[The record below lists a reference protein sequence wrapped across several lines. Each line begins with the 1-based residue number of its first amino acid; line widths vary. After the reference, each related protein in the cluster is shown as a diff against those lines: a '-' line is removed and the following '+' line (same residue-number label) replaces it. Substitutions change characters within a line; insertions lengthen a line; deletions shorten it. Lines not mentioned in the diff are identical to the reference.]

1 MKNLLLS
8 IITLSVF
15 SINAQTTLTTAVDFT
30 AKDIE
35 GNTFNLFSKLGE
47 GKYVLIDF
55 FFTNCGPCQ
64 NTAPKLH
71 EAFMTYGANNPDA
84 QVYFVSINR
93 DDNNAVFQSWESTY
107 MNPTGPYPK
116 GISGTEGSASGGP
129 QSFSA
134 TYGITAYP
142 TMILIAPDLSIVE
155 QDIWP
160 ITTADDFDPFFTS
173 HGITPFTVGISD
185 ITTDNNFSI
194 FPSPA
199 KDQITLSVNGKK
211 LSSIRIFN
219 MLGNV
224 VMNKTISDSQQSEI
238 LDISNLTSGIYYA
251 EVKVNNANYIIK
263 KFVKE

>member
-47 GKYVLIDF
+47 GKYVLVDF

-64 NTAPKLH
+64 STAPKLH

-93 DDNNAVFQSWESTY
+93 DDNNAVFQTWESTY
-107 MNPTGPYPK
+107 MNAAGPYPR
-116 GISGTEGSASGGP
+116 GISGTEGSATGGP
-129 QSFSA
+129 QTFSA
-134 TYGITAYP
+134 TYGISAYP
-142 TMILIAPDLSIVE
+142 TMILIAPDQSIVE

-160 ITTADDFDPFFTS
+160 ITSADDFDPFFTS
-173 HGITPFTVGISD
+173 HGITPFSVGISD

-199 KDQITLSVNGKK
+199 KDQISLSVNGKK

-219 MLGNV
+219 ILGNV
-224 VMNKTISDSQQSEI
+224 VMNKNLSDSQQSEN

-251 EVKVNNANYIIK
+251 EVKVNNANFIIK

>member
-1 MKNLLLS
+1 MMTVCS
-8 IITLSVF
+8 F
-15 SINAQTTLTTAVDFT
+15 AINAQTTLTTAVDFT

-64 NTAPKLH
+64 STAPKLH

-93 DDNNAVFQSWESTY
+93 DDNNAVMQSWESTY
-107 MNPTGPYPK
+107 MNPTGPYPR
-116 GISGTEGSASGGP
+116 GISGTEGSATGGP
-129 QSFSA
+129 QSFSS
-134 TYGITAYP
+134 TYGISAYP
-142 TMILIAPDLSIVE
+142 TMILIAPNLSIVE

-160 ITTADDFDPFFTS
+160 IGTADDFDPFFTA
-173 HGITPFTVGISD
+173 HGITPFTLSISD

-199 KDQITLSVNGKK
+199 KDQITVSANGKK
-211 LSSIRIFN
+211 LSSIRIFI

-224 VMNKTISDSQQSEI
+224 VMNKNLSYSQQIEN

-251 EVKVNNANYIIK
+251 EVKMGNAELLIK
-263 KFVKE
+263 KFIKE

>member
-30 AKDIE
+30 AKDIQ

-71 EAFMTYGANNPDA
+71 QAFMTYGANNPSA

-93 DDNNAVFQSWESTY
+93 DDNNAVMQSWESTY
-107 MNPTGPYPK
+107 MNPTGPYPR

-160 ITTADDFDPFFTS
+160 IGTADDFDPFFTN
-173 HGITPFTVGISD
+173 HGITPFTSSVSD
-185 ITTDNNFSI
+185 VTTDNNFSI

-199 KDQITLSVNGKK
+199 KNQITLSINGKK

-224 VMNKTISDSQQSEI
+224 VMNKNLNDSQQNEI
-238 LDISNLTSGIYYA
+238 LDIANLTSGIYYA
-251 EVKVNNANYIIK
+251 EVKVNNVNYITK